1 MFHNEIE
8 ELLNLPMI
16 HIVPENGQF
25 EIEKVKKFENFD
37 SMIPGSNLTN
47 NKVFC
52 FDGEIQNGKFEIFS
66 EKKSKLRKF

>member
-1 MFHNEIE
+1 MT
-8 ELLNLPMI
+8 

-47 NKVFC
+47 NKVFY
-52 FDGEIQNGKFEIFS
+52 FDRKIKTGKFEILLG
-66 EKKSKLRKF
+66 KKSKLRKF